1 MSREIAQQVLMDKL
15 SQNEQFLIEEIET
28 LPERLIDCMIE
39 YHKQFKTLG
48 LLPVSNNEV
57 AVCPRCQGSGKD
69 EHDRCDPP
77 NWYICEDCKG
87 SWQTDC

>member
-57 AVCPRCQGSGKD
+57 AVCKCDNPNKIAEQQHGLVRCRQ
-69 EHDRCDPP
+69 
-77 NWYICEDCKG
+77 CK
-87 SWQTDC
+87 QPYK